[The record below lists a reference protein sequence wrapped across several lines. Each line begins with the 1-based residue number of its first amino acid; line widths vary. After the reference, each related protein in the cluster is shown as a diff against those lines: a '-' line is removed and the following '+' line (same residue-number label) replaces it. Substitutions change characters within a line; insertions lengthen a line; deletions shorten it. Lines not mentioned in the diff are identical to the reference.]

1 MLVNILI
8 SQDTV
13 CMRSGDLSRCF
24 LFFFISHGESADAGG
39 ARNDETND
47 LKSARK
53 GEVKW
58 SGIIFIIT
66 YSDD

>member
-1 MLVNILI
+1 MLSL
-8 SQDTV
+8 
-13 CMRSGDLSRCF
+13 L
-24 LFFFISHGESADAGG
+24 FFISHGESADAGG